1 MSFSKNT
8 VKGILFTLGI
18 IASFLSVYVGFKNA
32 MTYSVDFQW
41 SPAVAFWSGIDPY
54 SAALSLDRNK
64 YIILTQDP
72 NYLHGLYLLF
82 FPLAKLNFEQAKL
95 TWVILNILFGFGCL
109 YLVNKIYNLSVKELI
124 ITGIIFL
131 CSAPFRN
138 CLGNGQQ
145 TLMILF
151 FLLLYWHH
159 KNESRGISLFIV
171 GLKYSFAPIFFLRSM
186 LKKEKAFFIAL
197 ALIIISA
204 LLFSFKVNQ
213 KLNIH
218 LLISPLLVAQSKTS
232 LGFSDIYSFI
242 KAYTNFPFY
251 ISLSIP
257 LCMTVL
263 LIYWDLKFDNP
274 YKLSILCLFSLLLF
288 YHLIY
293 DYIFMLP
300 LIAQALKRKKSQSI
314 FLNTAIFFCLTYFM
328 FIHTIIFR
336 FKLHDS
342 DLLKWIGFLLMAG
355 TSLSLIFTYSRKKS
369 INELNE
375 SE

>member
-1 MSFSKNT
+1 MIFSKNT

-18 IASFLSVYVGFKNA
+18 IASFLSVYIGFKNA

-41 SPAVAFWSGIDPY
+41 SPAVTFWSGIDPY
-54 SAALSLDRNK
+54 SAALSIDRNK

-109 YLVNKIYNLSVKELI
+109 YLAYKIYSLSVKQLI

-151 FLLLYWHH
+151 FLLMYWHH
-159 KNESRGISLFIV
+159 KNKSRGVSLFMV

-186 LKKEKAFFIAL
+186 LKKEKAFYVAV
-197 ALIIISA
+197 ALILISA
-204 LLFSFKVNQ
+204 FLFSIKINQ
-213 KLNIH
+213 KLNFH

-232 LGFSDIYSFI
+232 FGFSDIYSFI
-242 KAYTNFPFY
+242 KDYTNFSFY
-251 ISLSIP
+251 ISIAIP
-257 LCMTVL
+257 LSFTAL
-263 LIYWDLKFDNP
+263 LIFWDLKFDNP

-293 DYIFMLP
+293 DYVFMLP
-300 LIAQALKRKKSQSI
+300 LIAQSLKRQKSQSI
-314 FLNTAIFFCLTYFM
+314 FLNTTIFFCLSYFM

-355 TSLSLIFTYSRKKS
+355 TSLSLMFTYSRKKS
-369 INELNE
+369 INKLQE